1 MTERFPPDIKARL
14 IEVWEN
20 VPDEKKSAIVR
31 ELEKRFSI
39 SKSAISQWFKPYT
52 KGLSI
57 GRLVD
62 LSEQLDVNLVWL
74 LSGKGERE
82 RTREMAAE
90 DFILLRKIR
99 RLNAVDRRRVDKR
112 IDELL
117 EDYEETK
124 QSFRVRT

>member
-1 MTERFPPDIKARL
+1 MKESFPPDIKARL
-14 IEVWEN
+14 IEAWEN
-20 VPDEKKSAIVR
+20 VPDEKKSVIIR

-39 SKSAISQWFKPYT
+39 SKSAISQWFKPHT
-52 KGLSI
+52 RGVGI

-62 LSEQLDVNLVWL
+62 LSEQLNVNLVWL
-74 LSGKGERE
+74 LSGQGERE
-82 RTREMAAE
+82 RAKEMSAD

-99 RLNAVDRRRVDKR
+99 KLNAVDRKRVDKR

-124 QSFRVRT
+124 QSFRMRT